1 MSKTYIRTSDIFNI
15 EDAKKRM
22 ICFNFCHELES
33 RGKHFKNIREKNI
46 LLYEKNK
53 QFFQKKRRTDMKE
66 TRRNISVAMNSID
79 RSAMELKSVMNHGN
93 VNPDVMAKIN
103 EMYANLCDMLDT
115 LNEVEEE
122 L

>member
-1 MSKTYIRTSDIFNI
+1 
-15 EDAKKRM
+15 
-22 ICFNFCHELES
+22 
-33 RGKHFKNIREKNI
+33 
-46 LLYEKNK
+46 
-53 QFFQKKRRTDMKE
+53 MKE
-66 TRRNISVAMNSID
+66 TRRNISVAINSVD
-79 RSAMELKSVMNHGN
+79 RAAMELKSVMNRGN

>member
-1 MSKTYIRTSDIFNI
+1 
-15 EDAKKRM
+15 
-22 ICFNFCHELES
+22 
-33 RGKHFKNIREKNI
+33 
-46 LLYEKNK
+46 
-53 QFFQKKRRTDMKE
+53 MKE
-66 TRRNISVAMNSID
+66 TRRNINVAMNSID
-79 RSAMELKSVMNHGN
+79 RAAMELKSVMNRGN